1 MGGTRSI
8 VNQAARSVGALLDVG
23 DGHRLY
29 VEEIGAG
36 RPAVF
41 LHGGPGS
48 GCRPEQQALFDSSR
62 HRAILFDQRGAGQS
76 RPERSLDANTTG
88 HLVGDIER
96 IRLDRGIDRWLVV
109 GGSWGATLALAY
121 AERFPE
127 RVAGLVLRS
136 VFLGTRAELEWAF
149 LEAPRRFRPGLLADL
164 LSLLGPSE
172 RDDPLPS
179 YWRRILD
186 PDPAVHLPAGWA
198 WHDAERILSEV
209 APRVARIDVRQPRSG
224 AGPATPLF
232 EAHYFS
238 NDCFLGPDQLLANV
252 HRLRGIPGAI
262 IQGRYDLLCP
272 PATSAK
278 LADAWPGCEI
288 VIVENAGH
296 AMSEPG
302 VFAAMK
308 NAVDRVTRIARF

>member
-1 MGGTRSI
+1 M
-8 VNQAARSVGALLDVG
+8 NQAARAVGPLLDVG

-29 VEEIGAG
+29 VEEIGTG

-48 GCRPEQQALFDSSR
+48 GCRPEQHALFDPGR
-62 HRAILFDQRGAGQS
+62 HRAIFFDQRGAGRS
-76 RPERSLDANTTG
+76 RPERNLDANTTA

-96 IRLDRGIDRWLVV
+96 IRAGRGIDRWLVV

-164 LSLLGPSE
+164 LSLLGTAE

-186 PDPAVHLPAGWA
+186 PDPAVRLPAGWA

-209 APRVARIDVRQPRSG
+209 APRASRLDLAQPRN
-224 AGPATPLF
+224 APGPATPLF

-238 NDCFLGPDQLLANV
+238 NDCFLEPDQLLANV
-252 HRLRGIPGAI
+252 RRLHGIPASI
-262 IQGRYDLLCP
+262 VQGRFDLLCP
-272 PATSAK
+272 PMTSAM
-278 LADAWPGCEI
+278 LAEAWPDCEI

-302 VFAAMK
+302 VFVAMK
-308 NAVDRVTRIARF
+308 NAIDRVTRMARF

>member
-1 MGGTRSI
+1 
-8 VNQAARSVGALLDVG
+8 VNQAAEAGALLDVG
-23 DGHRLY
+23 DGHRLF
-29 VEEIGAG
+29 VQEIGTG
-36 RPAVF
+36 RPALF

-48 GCRPEQQALFDSSR
+48 GCRPEQHALFDAGR
-62 HRAILFDQRGAGQS
+62 HRAIFFDQRGAGRS
-76 RPERSLDANTTG
+76 RPERSLAANTTG

-96 IRLDRGIDRWLVV
+96 IRIDHGIDRWLVV

-121 AERFPE
+121 AERFPAQ
-127 RVAGLVLRS
+127 VAGLVLRS

-149 LEAPRRFRPGLLADL
+149 IEAPRRFRPGLLADL
-164 LSLLGPSE
+164 LSLLGPAE
-172 RDDPLPS
+172 RADPLQA

-209 APRVARIDVRQPRSG
+209 APRVTRIDVRQSRSG
-224 AGPATPLF
+224 PAPATPIF

-238 NDCFLGPDQLLANV
+238 NDCFLEPDQLIAGV
-252 HRLRGIPGAI
+252 RRLHGIPTAI
-262 IQGRYDLLCP
+262 VQGRYDLLCP
-272 PATSAK
+272 PATSAMFAGA
-278 LADAWPGCEI
+278 LPGCET
-288 VIVENAGH
+288 VFVENAGH

-308 NAVDRVTRIARF
+308 NAIDRVTRAARF

>member
-1 MGGTRSI
+1 
-8 VNQAARSVGALLDVG
+8 VNQTAGAVGALLDVG

-48 GCRPEQQALFDSSR
+48 GCRPEQHALFDAGR
-62 HRAILFDQRGAGQS
+62 HRAVFFDQRGAGRS
-76 RPERSLDANTTG
+76 RPERKLDANTTG
-88 HLVGDIER
+88 HLVGDMER
-96 IRLDRGIDRWLVV
+96 IRVDRGIDRWLVV

-127 RVAGLVLRS
+127 HVAGLVLRS

-149 LEAPRRFRPGLLADL
+149 LEAPRRFRPGLFADL
-164 LSLLGPSE
+164 LSLLGPAE
-172 RDDPLPS
+172 RDDPLSS
-179 YWRRILD
+179 YWGRILD

-209 APRVARIDVRQPRSG
+209 APRASRIDVRQPRT
-224 AGPATPLF
+224 APAPATPGF

-238 NDCFLGPDQLLANV
+238 NDCFLEPGQLMANV
-252 HRLRGIPGAI
+252 GRLHGIPAAV

-272 PATSAK
+272 PMTSSM

-288 VIVENAGH
+288 VMVENAGH

-308 NAVDRVTRIARF
+308 NAIDRVTRMARF